1 MSEYEDTVTL
11 SINKI
16 LEYYRSYF
24 DSNNYVLQHKLFRNN
39 LLMFKRERNHRK
51 TYKRLEQKL
60 SSFLLNDDVAK
71 RYILYDGNKIITTY
85 IEIVEVMKYP
95 HRRIGVDVNK
105 FFRRPIQYA
114 IGTSKRD
121 MSRLL
126 KNYLLDDEDGRAMYD
141 KFMSIK
147 WESGMYFE
155 MYRE

>member
-1 MSEYEDTVTL
+1 MDRITICL
-11 SINKI
+11 NKI

-24 DSNNYVLQHKLFRNN
+24 DSNNYVLQHKPFRNN
-39 LLMFKRERNHRK
+39 LLMFKKELNHKK
-51 TYKRLEQKL
+51 TYMRLEQKL

-71 RYILYDGNKIITTY
+71 RYILYDGDEIITSS
-85 IEIVEVMKYP
+85 IEIIELMKYH
-95 HRRIGVDVNK
+95 HRRHGIDINK

-126 KNYLLDDEDGRAMYD
+126 KNYLLDDEDGRAIYD

-147 WESGMYFE
+147 WENGMYFE
-155 MYRE
+155 MYKE

>member
-1 MSEYEDTVTL
+1 MDRITL

-16 LEYYRSYF
+16 LEYYSIYF
-24 DSNNYVLQHKLFRNN
+24 DSNNYILHHKPFRNN
-39 LLMFKRERNHRK
+39 LLMFKNDDKHKK
-51 TYKRLEQKL
+51 TYTRLEQKL

-71 RYILYDGNKIITTY
+71 RYIMYDGNEII
-85 IEIVEVMKYP
+85 INCMEIVEVMKYH
-95 HRRIGVDVNK
+95 HRRHRRYGVDIDK

-126 KNYLLDDEDGRAMYD
+126 KNYLLDDEDGRAMYN
-141 KFMSIK
+141 KFMSIE